1 MDMPAFH
8 LQAFAAG
15 CDLACEACPEPAAER
30 VWRICADPD
39 RICRMYARSGDNE
52 AETDEQTAGEDNIWK
67 YAVRVILAVF
77 SERSR

>member
-1 MDMPAFH
+1 MGMPAFH
-8 LQAFAAG
+8 LRVFAAG
-15 CDLACEACPEPAAER
+15 CDLACEA
-30 VWRICADPD
+30 
-39 RICRMYARSGDNE
+39 GDNE

>member
-1 MDMPAFH
+1 MYHHAVSMGMPAFH
-8 LQAFAAG
+8 LQVFAAG
-15 CDLACEACPEPAAER
+15 CDLACEA
-30 VWRICADPD
+30 
-39 RICRMYARSGDNE
+39 GDNE